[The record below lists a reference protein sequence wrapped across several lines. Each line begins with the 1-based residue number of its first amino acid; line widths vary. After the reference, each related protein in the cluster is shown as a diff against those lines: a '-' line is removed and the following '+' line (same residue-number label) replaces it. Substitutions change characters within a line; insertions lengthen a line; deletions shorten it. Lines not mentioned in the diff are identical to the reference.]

1 MQVEATTTIEIEI
14 SLSGTVQSG
23 QSQTHNDPG
32 HDAFAE
38 GVTVEDFGGLI
49 AYGKNYPRQHKFVS
63 FLKGVDCTQP
73 DVIRLLDNIREFLG
87 DDADDAILQESA
99 Q

>member
-14 SLSGTVQSG
+14 SLSGSIQPR

-32 HDAFAE
+32 HDAFSE
-38 GVTVEDFGGLI
+38 DVTVEDFGGVVTL
-49 AYGKNYPRQHKFVS
+49 PRAGLMRRWKTVS

-73 DVIRLLDNIREFLG
+73 DVIRLLNNIREFLG
-87 DDADDAILQESA
+87 DDADDALLEA
-99 Q
+99 GL

>member
-14 SLSGTVQSG
+14 SLSGSMQPG

-32 HDAFAE
+32 HDAFVE
-38 GVTVEDFGGLI
+38 DVTVEDFGGLEGTPKG
-49 AYGKNYPRQHKFVS
+49 AGFTRWKRVS

-87 DDADDAILQESA
+87 DDADTALMEA
-99 Q
+99 GL